1 MMMEKRCFMIRPIDE
16 HREYVSSISNSDMD
30 KAVHKRAGEIYKN
43 ILDSEGT
50 LKDVGWNLCRVYE
63 MSQALKQKGGTVNDL
78 VYPFVVEI
86 LENLWQEGAADYS
99 KCHDV
104 FLANFS
110 KEIDSKRPDSVEAVV
125 EPLYGGDGPRED
137 ETAEI
142 LLQNLDE
149 VGRFVE
155 ERNQLIGE
163 YGELFAFLI
172 RKLGTCLGTQG
183 KYDQLRQLNDDL
195 PLIKFVQNCASDRA
209 LELAVEALKPQLETS
224 QAPSTGS
231 PDFPTTLEPMSSESV
246 PETFQATD
254 PAPEPL
260 ETSSAPVS
268 PCESQVRP
276 EIPEGTETPS
286 LNQELPQQES
296 AQGESAQPETTQ
308 APSAPFAPEGGNR
321 ADVLFVLDASGSM
334 RPCFDQLKT
343 HIKRFVAPFKE
354 AGFSSLRLGLLAYSA
369 NKNYTT
375 KKYVYRNRFLS
386 PHKASNMSV
395 LYGDPKTASTMFFT
409 SPTDIEAGV
418 NQFVRRLDEIICK
431 GDEDTPF
438 ALDCAADFPFEPL
451 NTTRRVVILFT
462 DERMDEG
469 VTKMGSLGDR
479 FETLEKI
486 MDKISQRHISL
497 YYYGPHSAATDVIQ
511 DYPRV
516 FFKDVIADQDRQSP
530 TETWDSLDVEHVME
544 SLGKSIS
551 SSALSGVEEPATMR
565 AIYGQDS
572 WEEESWS

>member
-1 MMMEKRCFMIRPIDE
+1 MGKRCFIIRPIDE
-16 HREYVSSISNSDMD
+16 HREYVSSISNSNMD
-30 KAVHKRAGEIYKN
+30 DAVHKRAGEIYKN

-50 LKDVGWNLCRVYE
+50 LKDVGGNLCRVYE
-63 MSQALKQKGGTVNDL
+63 MSQTLKQKGGKVDDL

-86 LENLWQEGAADYS
+86 LENLWQECAADYQ
-99 KCHDV
+99 KNCDV
-104 FLANFS
+104 FLANLS
-110 KEIDSKRPDSVEAVV
+110 KEIDSRRPDSVDVVV
-125 EPLYGGDGPRED
+125 ETPCVVGEFRGD
-137 ETAEI
+137 ETPEI

-149 VGRFVE
+149 IDRFVG
-155 ERNQLIGE
+155 ERNRLIGE
-163 YGELFAFLI
+163 YGELISLLI
-172 RKLGTCLGTQG
+172 RSLVPKGE
-183 KYDQLRQLNDDL
+183 YDQQRPLDENLA
-195 PLIKFVQNCASDRA
+195 LIKFVRDCASDRV
-209 LELAVEALKPQLETS
+209 LELAEQMLRK
-224 QAPSTGS
+224 QAPSVDQPEQSEVT
-231 PDFPTTLEPMSSESV
+231 EPEVAEHVV
-246 PETFQATD
+246 PEEVPEIIPACD
-254 PAPEPL
+254 SAPETPEESP
-260 ETSSAPVS
+260 ETAAPIF
-268 PCESQVRP
+268 P
-276 EIPEGTETPS
+276 
-286 LNQELPQQES
+286 NQELPLQEP
-296 AQGESAQPETTQ
+296 AQDESAQPETPQET
-308 APSAPFAPEGGNR
+308 SAPFAPEGGNR
-321 ADVLFVLDASGSM
+321 ADVLFVLDASASM

-343 HIKRFVAPFKE
+343 HIKRFVVPFKD

-386 PHKASNMSV
+386 PHKASNMSI
-395 LYGDPKTASTMFFT
+395 LYGDSKTASTIFFT

-418 NQFVRRLDEIICK
+418 NQFVHRLDEIICK

-469 VTKMGSLGDR
+469 VTKMGSLGER
-479 FETLEKI
+479 FETLDKI

-497 YYYGPHSAATDVIQ
+497 YYFGPHSAATDVIQ

-530 TETWDSLDVEHVME
+530 TETWDGLDIEHVME

-551 SSALSGVEEPATMR
+551 SSVLSGAEEPATTR

-572 WEEESWS
+572 WEVDSWN